1 MFAKK
6 IDHYG
11 GTKHRT
17 RKLVGSVSTIR
28 GEDF

>member
-11 GTKHRT
+11 GTKHQA

>member
-11 GTKHRT
+11 GTKHRQ
-17 RKLVGSVSTIR
+17 RKLVGSVSTIH
-28 GEDF
+28 GKDF